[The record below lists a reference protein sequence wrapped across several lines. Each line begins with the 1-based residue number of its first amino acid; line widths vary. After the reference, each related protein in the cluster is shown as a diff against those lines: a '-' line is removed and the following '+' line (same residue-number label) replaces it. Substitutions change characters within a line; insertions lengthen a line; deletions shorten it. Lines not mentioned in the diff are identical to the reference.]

1 MPNTFLNPAARTAN
15 PVAAGPPKRYNLIA
29 IVTDDQGHWAVG
41 ANGNKDVKTPN
52 MDKLAKQGARFI
64 NAFTATPVCSPSRA
78 SYFTGK
84 WGTQVA
90 ITDWINLQ
98 EGTDGVGLPNDAI
111 TWAQVLQKHGYSTGL
126 IGKWHLGSQAQFHP
140 TKHGFDYFAGFLGG
154 GNTPMNPT
162 F

>member
-1 MPNTFLNPAARTAN
+1 MNGVRCGCWVFAWLAAALTAN
-15 PVAAGPPKRYNLIA
+15 PVAAGPPNGYNLIA

-90 ITDWINLQ
+90 ITDWINPQ
-98 EGTDGVGLPNDAI
+98 EGT
-111 TWAQVLQKHGYSTGL
+111 
-126 IGKWHLGSQAQFHP
+126 
-140 TKHGFDYFAGFLGG
+140 
-154 GNTPMNPT
+154 
-162 F
+162 